1 MAVNPMGLD
10 KWRLAWRA
18 GFLLAALATLLLAQ
32 AGAQTKP
39 PAKSSQTSAEVKAS
53 RQPPATLSKKAAQPR
68 DIEVIEASRF
78 DALVAERRGKPLMVT
93 FWATW
98 CEPCRDEFPM
108 VAELARQY
116 SEKGLAV
123 FGVSLDEDAEAGL
136 ARKFLALHPASFP
149 NYRKKPGK
157 EQEFINLVSPRWS
170 GALPATFFYAKD
182 GSLLGHLEGEHPRE
196 TFVKVIESLLSRP
209 PK

>member
-1 MAVNPMGLD
+1 MAANPDSFGKRHLASVAGL
-10 KWRLAWRA
+10 
-18 GFLLAALATLLLAQ
+18 LLAAMASLLLVSAR
-32 AGAQTKP
+32 AQTPVRTKP
-39 PAKSSQTSAEVKAS
+39 S
-53 RQPPATLSKKAAQPR
+53 PPATPSKKPSQPR
-68 DIEVIEASRF
+68 DIEVIEASRY
-78 DALVAERRGKPLMVT
+78 DALVAARRGKPLMVA

-116 SEKGLAV
+116 REKGLTV

-136 ARKFLALHPASFP
+136 ARKFLALHPAGFP

-157 EQEFINLVSPRWS
+157 EQEFINQVSPSWS

-182 GSLLGHLEGEHPRE
+182 GRLLGHIEGEQTRE
-196 TFVKVIESLLSRP
+196 TFVKVIEKVLAASGN
-209 PK
+209 